1 MTSRFIERSEKEIL
15 RKIALIVPEIKD
27 PRLDVLF
34 SLSRVSLSPDF
45 SNLQCYFAVIG
56 SEWKIGEVM
65 DALKHA
71 APFIRKRLGQC
82 VRFKKVPRI
91 HVHYDDAPD
100 MVSEIEQLVR
110 QIHGESEPEDGV
122 ELDANGLPGSEES
135 TLSEEE
141 DVLSEEEDVL
151 SEETSLSE
159 ETPLSEELDDSSS
172 DPNSKD

>member
-1 MTSRFIERSEKEIL
+1 MTSRFIERAEKEIL

-34 SLSRVSLSPDF
+34 SLSRVSLAPDF

-82 VRFKKVPRI
+82 VNFKRIPRI
-91 HVHYDDAPD
+91 HIHYDDAPD
-100 MVSEIEQLVR
+100 MVSEIDRLVR
-110 QIHGESEPEDGV
+110 QIHGETEPEDGV
-122 ELDANGLPGSEES
+122 EPEANGLPLSEES
-135 TLSEEE
+135 QVSEDSPVSEEE
-141 DVLSEEEDVL
+141 DVM
-151 SEETSLSE
+151 SEETSQSE
-159 ETPLSEELDDSSS
+159 ETPPSDEVDDSSL
-172 DPNSKD
+172 DPNSQD